1 MDKLL
6 TIFKVPE
13 LRRKILFTAVL
24 LAIYRIGFYVPLPIV
39 NQAQLQSWEEQ
50 PEGSTAGKLFGTVA
64 MFGGT
69 SIGMSTIFGLGIMP
83 YISASIIFQLLGSVV
98 PSLEAMMKEG
108 ESGRKRIN
116 EYTRYATVGL
126 CAIQSA
132 FWVQYMM
139 SPKMNV
145 VLPAYRDFWHGSG
158 LRLHHDGRHDL
169 PDVGRRADRR
179 VRDRQRDQPPDHGGH
194 PGAAAG
200 GPEASSGT
208 NSTSKLTP
216 EPGKYGIMTIL
227 ILIGLFIAVVVGVIA
242 ITESQRRIPTQSAK
256 HVRGRRVFGG
266 TRQYLPLKVNQA
278 GVMPI
283 IFASSLLIFPSF
295 VFSSLDRATPSLAD
309 RQLDGRLGLR
319 RDLPGARRRLPAAEL
334 HLHGLLHHPDL
345 LLLLLLDGHH
355 LQPQGHGREPQG
367 LRQLHPGYRPGR
379 RTADYLEKVMLRIT
393 YVGAAFLALVAVIPS
408 LVQTALGVD
417 WTDRLVPG
425 RDRAADRHQRLPRPG
440 AEDRQPPG
448 HAELHGPGQPE
459 VIADRS
465 AAGPLQAGPPP
476 VILVGS

>member
-13 LRRKILFTAVL
+13 LRRKILFTAIL

-39 NQAQLQSWEEQ
+39 NQAQLRNWEEQ
-50 PEGSTAGKLFGTVA
+50 QSTNTAGKLFGTVA

-139 SPKMNV
+139 SPQMNV
-145 VLPAYRDFWHGSG
+145 VLPQYRDFWHGVVCVCIMTAGTIFLMWVGEQIDEYGIGNGISLLIMAGILARVPVAMKG
-158 LRLHHDGRHDL
+158 LW
-169 PDVGRRADRR
+169 
-179 VRDRQRDQPPDHGGH
+179 
-194 PGAAAG
+194 
-200 GPEASSGT
+200 E

-216 EPGKYGIMTIL
+216 EPGKYGIITIL
-227 ILIGLFIAVVVGVIA
+227 LLLGLFIAVVVGVIA

-256 HVRGRRVFGG
+256 HVRGRHVFGG
-266 TRQYLPLKVNQA
+266 TRQFLPLKVNQA

-295 VFSSLDRATPSLAD
+295 VFNGLSKATAGLRSETWSLGSSFAGLFQELAD
-309 RQLDGRLGLR
+309 AFQRQSYIYTVCYIILIYFFCYFWTAITFNPKDMADNLKDYGSFI
-319 RDLPGARRRLPAAEL
+319 
-334 HLHGLLHHPDL
+334 
-345 LLLLLLDGHH
+345 
-355 LQPQGHGREPQG
+355 
-367 LRQLHPGYRPGR
+367 PGYRPGR

-408 LVQTALGVD
+408 LVQTSLNVDFTVASFLGGTGLLIVISVCLD
-417 WTDRLVPG
+417 LVQKIDSHLVMRNYPG
-425 RDRAADRHQRLPRPG
+425 
-440 AEDRQPPG
+440 
-448 HAELHGPGQPE
+448 
-459 VIADRS
+459 
-465 AAGPLQAGPPP
+465 
-476 VILVGS
+476 LVNRK